1 MSEHQA
7 VVMSTT
13 NGNGVNGPMK
23 GLRVLDWTM
32 YQFGPVASSMLGDM
46 GADVIKIEALD
57 GDVGRAVARMS
68 SRPIALAGD
77 RNAYFE
83 TCNRN
88 KRGIAVNLKTEE
100 GREIVHKLVAEA
112 DVFIEN
118 YRKGIPERLG
128 MGYETLREI
137 NPRLIYGSGTGY
149 GPNGPD
155 SAKPS
160 LDGCGQAR
168 SGLMDA
174 AAGPGQS
181 DPSYVGG
188 AVSDQMGG
196 IILCLGVVSAL
207 HARDVTGVGQR
218 VDVSHLSS
226 TMWLQGLAVS
236 MQLLSGFHYRMTDR
250 SNPMNPMV
258 NAYEC
263 ADGRWIQFMSA
274 QFQRYWPDFVSALG
288 LKELTDDPLVGSVQ
302 GMTGGSPELTAIIA
316 ERFKT
321 KQVDEWISIFNEYED
336 LIFAKVQKIE
346 ELEHDPQVI
355 ANNYITDFV
364 HPVIGDVK
372 MCNFPVIFSETPAG
386 VWKEAP
392 ELGQD
397 TETILIE
404 ELGYD
409 WDDIGRLQEAGTIL

>member
-1 MSEHQA
+1 MSERQA

-68 SRPIALAGD
+68 SRPIALEGD

-83 TCNRN
+83 TCHRN

-160 LDGCGQAR
+160 LDSVYERAVPALLAGLRERAWPRRAR
-168 SGLMDA
+168 
-174 AAGPGQS
+174 
-181 DPSYVGG
+181 VR
-188 AVSDQMGG
+188 
-196 IILCLGVVSAL
+196 LG
-207 HARDVTGVGQR
+207 
-218 VDVSHLSS
+218 
-226 TMWLQGLAVS
+226 
-236 MQLLSGFHYRMTDR
+236 
-250 SNPMNPMV
+250 
-258 NAYEC
+258 
-263 ADGRWIQFMSA
+263 
-274 QFQRYWPDFVSALG
+274 
-288 LKELTDDPLVGSVQ
+288 
-302 GMTGGSPELTAIIA
+302 
-316 ERFKT
+316 
-321 KQVDEWISIFNEYED
+321 
-336 LIFAKVQKIE
+336 
-346 ELEHDPQVI
+346 
-355 ANNYITDFV
+355 
-364 HPVIGDVK
+364 
-372 MCNFPVIFSETPAG
+372 
-386 VWKEAP
+386 
-392 ELGQD
+392 
-397 TETILIE
+397 
-404 ELGYD
+404 
-409 WDDIGRLQEAGTIL
+409 

>member
-1 MSEHQA
+1 MT
-7 VVMSTT
+7 TT

-23 GLRVLDWTM
+23 GLKVLDWTM
-32 YQFGPVASSMLGDM
+32 FQFGPVASSMLGDM

-68 SRPIALAGD
+68 SRPIALEGD

-88 KRGIAVNLKTEE
+88 KRGIAVNLKAQE
-100 GREIVHKLVAEA
+100 GRDIVYKLVAEA

-118 YRKGIPERLG
+118 YRKGVPERLG
-128 MGYETLREI
+128 MDYETLSEI

-149 GPNGPD
+149 GPHGPD

-174 AAGPGQS
+174 ATGPGGTE
-181 DPSYVGG
+181 PSYVGG

-207 HARDVTGVGQR
+207 HARDVTGRGQR

-250 SNPMNPMV
+250 KNPMNPMV

-274 QFQRYWPDFVSALG
+274 QFQRYWPAFASALG
-288 LKELTDDPLVGSVQ
+288 LEELIDDPLVSSIQ

-321 KQVDEWISIFNEYED
+321 KPVDEWISIFNQYED

-355 ANNYITDFV
+355 ANNYITQFA

-372 MCNFPVIFSETPAG
+372 MCNFPVTFSDTPAG

-397 TETILIE
+397 TETILID
-404 ELGYD
+404 ELGYN
-409 WDDIGRLQEAGTIL
+409 WEDIGRLQESGTIL